1 MKETIKEKQFKA
13 LFEKYYTKLYYSSLA
28 IVRDEDDA
36 RDVVNDVFAHIW
48 ETHDSY
54 EDTVNSMYLYTS
66 IRHRSLDLL
75 KKKKVREKYLQACL
89 NAKEESFSIDDFDD
103 DRLRAIKTVI
113 DTMPQ
118 KTKYV
123 LDQCYMEEK
132 KYMEVADDL
141 GITRDG
147 VRKHIVKALKILR
160 DALLKDK

>member
-1 MKETIKEKQFKA
+1 MSVFFKSFVCNILIYKIKQV
-13 LFEKYYTKLYYSSLA
+13 LF
-28 IVRDEDDA
+28 
-36 RDVVNDVFAHIW
+36 
-48 ETHDSY
+48 
-54 EDTVNSMYLYTS
+54 
-66 IRHRSLDLL
+66 